1 MNSRTLTTTQP
12 TDGEAV
18 DRALLQFPPLDPAV
32 LLVVRYLQA
41 QIDALSARV
50 EALEST
56 ANNPTDTASA
66 STASASETP

>member
-1 MNSRTLTTTQP
+1 MQSKTLTTEVP

-18 DRALLQFPPLDPAV
+18 DRALLRFPPLDPAV

-50 EALEST
+50 EALES
-56 ANNPTDTASA
+56 A
-66 STASASETP
+66 